1 MFIQATLSIMDM
13 QEAALAAVAAV
24 PALPAMPT
32 EGTQLQ
38 EQLQVAALE
47 KPELP
52 KRKHRAK

>member
-1 MFIQATLSIMDM
+1 MDM